1 MTETHT
7 ARAHAKLAPSAS
19 HRWMHCPASVRAT
32 EGLPDDTSEAA
43 AEGTAAHELC
53 SHCLLTG
60 DAPGTFLDMWVDIH
74 AKEGKARF
82 VNLDSSPEG
91 DDAMR
96 FFQVDEEMV
105 DAVEMYVD
113 HVGSL
118 MPPTVDPE
126 LCGMFLEVEQRL
138 DITHIHKDIF
148 GTGDALVYDEAR
160 QHLHV
165 VDFKYGRGVV
175 VDADENPQLILYA
188 TGAARRYHNRQ
199 IAKLT
204 AHIIQPRAS
213 HPKGPIRS
221 YEFDLIELFE
231 QEDMLAE
238 AAKRTED
245 PDAPFAA
252 GHWCHDSFC
261 KLQATCAHNR
271 KHRLEMAGAEFGSVD
286 VETKFPDP
294 NDLTLEQ
301 RARVMR
307 EADSLLSFVKAVQQN
322 EHNRAMNGSILPD
335 FKLVAKRAT
344 RKWKDQAEAE
354 EAMLLH
360 AIEPYQPAKLK
371 SPAMA
376 EGGFAGKNKEQRQA
390 AMAHLVTKVSSGYN
404 LVPLSHPGVAVNVGA
419 GADFEVVDV

>member
-1 MTETHT
+1 M
-7 ARAHAKLAPSAS
+7 
-19 HRWMHCPASVRAT
+19 
-32 EGLPDDTSEAA
+32 PDETSEAA
-43 AEGTAAHELC
+43 AEGSAAHELC
-53 SHCLLTG
+53 AHCLTTG
-60 DAPGTFLDMWVDIH
+60 DAPGTFLDMWVDIK
-74 AKEGKARF
+74 AKDGKSRF
-82 VNLDSSPEG
+82 VSLDSSPSG

-96 FFQVDEEMV
+96 FFQVTEEMV

-113 HVGSL
+113 QVLSL
-118 MPPTVDPE
+118 LKGPVCGHDNCTHMSPTA
-126 LCGMFLEVEQRL
+126 LEVEQRL

-148 GTGDALVYDEAR
+148 GTGDALVYDAEAH
-160 QHLHV
+160 HLHII
-165 VDFKYGRGVV
+165 DFKYGRGVV

-271 KHRLEMAGAEFGSVD
+271 KHRLEMAGAEFGAVD
-286 VETKFPDP
+286 EPATFPDP
-294 NDLTLEQ
+294 NSLTVEQ
-301 RARVMR
+301 RKRVME
-307 EADSLLSFVKAVQQN
+307 EADGLLSFVKAVQQN
-322 EHNRAMNGSILPD
+322 EHNLAMNGNILPG
-335 FKLVAKRAT
+335 FKLVPKRAT
-344 RKWKDQAEAE
+344 RKWVDQAEAE
-354 EAMLLH
+354 EAMLAH
-360 AIEPYQPAKLK
+360 AIEPFQPAKLK

-376 EGGFAGKNKEQRQA
+376 EGGFPGKNKEQRQK
-390 AMAHLVTKVSSGYN
+390 AMADLVTKVSSGFN
-404 LVPLSHPGVAVNVGA
+404 LVPESDHRPAANIGA
-419 GADFEVVDV
+419 GADFEAVNE